1 MPEAC
6 NHHVL
11 NVSFLTVSK
20 FNLCFLLAYTRSLPT
35 HWAWFFGAYTGTLTT
50 HRTRLGRTLL
60 AYTRALTTLSAKFR
74 FIGRAIPFRIIEMM
88 ICLHEIVYRK
98 VVLAIVKA
106 CATSDDLLELNHR
119 IDWPQQHDIA

>member
-6 NHHVL
+6 HHHVL
-11 NVSFLTVSK
+11 NGSFLTVSK
-20 FNLCFLLAYTRSLPT
+20 LNLCFFLAYTWTLATNRTRL
-35 HWAWFFGAYTGTLTT
+35 FRAYTGTLTT

-60 AYTRALTTLSAKFR
+60 AYTRALTTLGAKFR

-88 ICLHEIVYRK
+88 ICLHEVIDCEVI
-98 VVLAIVKA
+98 LAVIKP

-119 IDWPQQHDIA
+119 IYRT